1 MSQIIGLLNC
11 HNSPELGGLTSSRPL
26 ASTSFL
32 GRFAFCDFALSNFCN
47 AGIDAIGVLIKDHQ
61 RSMLKHMGNL
71 SSWTNNTK
79 IGRETIFYN
88 ERGILNP
95 AYNTD
100 VANVK
105 ENDWVLYDSQAST
118 IVVASPHI
126 VANIDLRP
134 IIEEHMA
141 RGEDLTVVYKPIKD
155 ADKEFIGS
163 YAFNVNKEGY
173 VVETAKNAGRKK
185 EANVSLEVW
194 IMKRDVL
201 FEILKAHERVDM
213 SFGFRET
220 MEYLLK
226 AGRIKV
232 HAVPW
237 TGYARRFDSFK
248 HYIDYSF
255 EMLNPEI
262 AASLFVKE
270 RPIYTLTHDTPPAL
284 YGSKANVSDSFVS
297 NGCIVEGTVRHS
309 IICRDVKVGK
319 DAVVED
325 SIVFSNVSIGDKAT
339 VKNCV
344 IDKYSIITARHAI
357 EGDGKTPIYL
367 KQGAIL

>member
-1 MSQIIGLLNC
+1 MNQIIGLLDC

-32 GRFAFCDFALSNFCN
+32 GRYAFSDFALSMFSN
-47 AGIDAIGVLIKDHQ
+47 AGVDAIGILIKDHQ

-79 IGRETIFYN
+79 IGREVIFYN

-100 VANVK
+100 IANVK
-105 ENDWVLYDSQAST
+105 ENDWVLYDSNAKT
-118 IVVASPHI
+118 VVVAAPHI
-126 VANIDLRP
+126 VSNIDLRP
-134 IIEEHMA
+134 LIEEHIA
-141 RGEDLTVVYKPIKD
+141 RGEDLTIVYKPIED
-155 ADKEFIGS
+155 ADEEFIGS
-163 YAFNVNKEGY
+163 YAFDIGEDGY
-173 VVETAKNAGRKK
+173 ITSTYKNAGRKK
-185 EANVSLEVW
+185 KANVSLEVW
-194 IMKRDVL
+194 IMKRDLL
-201 FEILKAHERVDM
+201 FDLIKAHERVDM

-220 MEYLLK
+220 MEYLFHNSLV
-226 AGRIKV
+226 KV

-255 EMLNPEI
+255 EMLNREV
-262 AASLFVKE
+262 ADSLFDPE
-270 RPIYTLTHDTPPAL
+270 RPIFTLTHDTPPAL
-284 YGSKANVSDSFVS
+284 YGAKASVSDSFVS
-297 NGCIVEGTVRHS
+297 NGCIVEGKVHHS
-309 IICRDVKVGK
+309 IVCRDVKIGK

-325 SIVFSNVSIGDKAT
+325 SIVFSNVAIGDRAT
-339 VKNCV
+339 VRNCV
-344 IDKYSIITARHAI
+344 IDKYSIITARHSI
-357 EGDGKTPIYL
+357 EGAAKTPIYL

>member
-1 MSQIIGLLNC
+1 MY
-11 HNSPELGGLTSSRPL
+11 
-26 ASTSFL
+26 
-32 GRFAFCDFALSNFCN
+32 
-47 AGIDAIGVLIKDHQ
+47 
-61 RSMLKHMGNL
+61 
-71 SSWTNNTK
+71 
-79 IGRETIFYN
+79 ETV
-88 ERGILNP
+88 P
-95 AYNTD
+95 
-100 VANVK
+100 
-105 ENDWVLYDSQAST
+105 
-118 IVVASPHI
+118 VVAELNRVTGFDPLKFARRISQPGNPG
-126 VANIDLRP
+126 ARLQLDLK
-134 IIEEHMA
+134 
-141 RGEDLTVVYKPIKD
+141 YKKLWFRLKYPQ
-155 ADKEFIGS
+155 
-163 YAFNVNKEGY
+163 
-173 VVETAKNAGRKK
+173 GR
-185 EANVSLEVW
+185 
-194 IMKRDVL
+194 
-201 FEILKAHERVDM
+201 LKV
-213 SFGFRET
+213 
-220 MEYLLK
+220 K
-226 AGRIKV
+226 
-232 HAVPW
+232 AVPW

>member
-1 MSQIIGLLNC
+1 
-11 HNSPELGGLTSSRPL
+11 
-26 ASTSFL
+26 
-32 GRFAFCDFALSNFCN
+32 
-47 AGIDAIGVLIKDHQ
+47 
-61 RSMLKHMGNL
+61 MLKHMGNL

-163 YAFNVNKEGY
+163 YAFNVNKDGY

-270 RPIYTLTHDTPPAL
+270 RPIYTLTHDTPPAM
-284 YGSKANVSDSFVS
+284 YGKEAVVS
-297 NGCIVEGTVRHS
+297 NSFIANGAVVEGTVINS
-309 IICRDVKVGK
+309 IIGRNVKVAK
-319 DAVVED
+319 TAVVKD
-325 SIVFSNVSIGDKAT
+325 SIILSSSMIGDGAM
-339 VKNCV
+339 VSNALV
-344 IDKYSIITARHAI
+344 DKYAIITRSHKVT
-357 EGDGKTPIYL
+357 GTPNSPVYVA
-367 KQGAIL
+367 QGAIL

>member
-1 MSQIIGLLNC
+1 MNQIIGLLDC

-32 GRFAFCDFALSNFCN
+32 GRYAFCDFALSMFSN
-47 AGIDAIGVLIKDHQ
+47 AGVDAIGILVKDHQ

-71 SSWTNNTK
+71 MSWTNNTK
-79 IGRETIFYN
+79 IGREAIFYN

-105 ENDWVLYDSQAST
+105 ENDWVLYDSNATT
-118 IVVASPHI
+118 IVIASPHV
-126 VANIDLRP
+126 VANVDLRP
-134 IIEEHMA
+134 IIEEHIA
-141 RGEDLTVVYKPIKD
+141 NGEDLTVVYKPIED
-155 ADKEFIGS
+155 ADQEFIGA
-163 YAFNVNKEGY
+163 YAFEIGPDGY
-173 VVETAKNAGRKK
+173 VTSTGKNAGRKK
-185 EANVSLEVW
+185 KANVSLEIWVL
-194 IMKRDVL
+194 KRDLL

-220 MEYLLK
+220 MQYILEQGRLK
-226 AGRIKV
+226 VK
-232 HAVPW
+232 AVPW

-255 EMLNPEI
+255 EMLDRKVS
-262 AASLFVKE
+262 ASLFIPE

-284 YGSKANVSDSFVS
+284 YGAHSSVSDSMVS
-297 NGCIVEGTVRHS
+297 NGCIVEGTVKHS
-309 IICRDVKVGK
+309 IICRDVRIGK

-325 SIVFSNVSIGDKAT
+325 SIVFSNVAIGDKAT

-344 IDKYSIITARHAI
+344 IDKYSVITAHHAI
-357 EGDGKTPIYL
+357 EGAEKTPIYL